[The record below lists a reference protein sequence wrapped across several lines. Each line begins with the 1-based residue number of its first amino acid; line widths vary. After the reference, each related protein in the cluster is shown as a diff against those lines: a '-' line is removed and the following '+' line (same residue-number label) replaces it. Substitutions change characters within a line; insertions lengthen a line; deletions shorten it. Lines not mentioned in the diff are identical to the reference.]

1 MICINYHC
9 GFLNEKR
16 SLFVFSNKAK
26 DEELARLKRL
36 DYHVY
41 SIEESKWTQPSLTIS
56 KLNTKPFNVLSSNM
70 STEKQPNEA
79 LSLNDEYFIKN
90 AISCWLHHFPNHK
103 WTPIYEELRNRDSYL
118 TSEVDPIAKPRPPR
132 KAKSTE

>member
-41 SIEESKWTQPSLTIS
+41 SIEESK
-56 KLNTKPFNVLSSNM
+56 
-70 STEKQPNEA
+70 
-79 LSLNDEYFIKN
+79 
-90 AISCWLHHFPNHK
+90 
-103 WTPIYEELRNRDSYL
+103 
-118 TSEVDPIAKPRPPR
+118 
-132 KAKSTE
+132 